1 MPKPKKW
8 IVSIVATATLLGV
21 YWVYKNRRLFLVN
34 DVTTGESF
42 DYPDLRAHVYFA
54 SADLVAKAAVQAIST
69 LSKWRLIFHDQA
81 KNILV
86 AEVEAPFGGFLSE
99 VTITLSPLGPRH
111 IRTVIRSSSKLG
123 RGDLGENARNIRQ
136 AQDAMDLLLIGG

>member
-1 MPKPKKW
+1 M
-8 IVSIVATATLLGV
+8 SSF
-21 YWVYKNRRLFLVN
+21 NSLVC
-34 DVTTGESF
+34 
-42 DYPDLRAHVYFA
+42 
-54 SADLVAKAAVQAIST
+54 I
-69 LSKWRLIFHDQA
+69 IHDQA